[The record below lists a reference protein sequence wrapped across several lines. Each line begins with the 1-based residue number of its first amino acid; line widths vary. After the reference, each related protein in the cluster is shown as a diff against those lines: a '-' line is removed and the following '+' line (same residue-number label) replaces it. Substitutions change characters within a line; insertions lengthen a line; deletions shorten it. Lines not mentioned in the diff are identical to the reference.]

1 MIRSCGIRNRV
12 QCLSVPNERLRPGVM
27 TYLRWQRI
35 SFLMLGQDIVIA
47 LPCTSTHMF
56 DESTYL

>member
-12 QCLSVPNERLRPGVM
+12 QCLSVPKERLRPGVM

-35 SFLMLGQDIVIA
+35 SFLMPGPA
-47 LPCTSTHMF
+47 
-56 DESTYL
+56 